1 MLSWTYGYAG
11 SEKDRVSADSRRQ
24 HTCSGDDVYDDELGK
39 GVLDKLVGDT
49 LYGYAIRR
57 VWFRGLS
64 SALPLG
70 VRGPVELT
78 PGRKQC

>member
-1 MLSWTYGYAG
+1 MLSWTYAG

-49 LYGYAIRR
+49 LYGYNIVHTSSYAIRR

-64 SALPLG
+64 SALA
-70 VRGPVELT
+70 RGSGT
-78 PGRKQC
+78 G

>member
-1 MLSWTYGYAG
+1 MLSWTYAG

-49 LYGYAIRR
+49 LYGYAT
-57 VWFRGLS
+57 VFVEFGFADS
-64 SALPLG
+64 PL
-70 VRGPVELT
+70 LYL
-78 PGRKQC
+78 

>member
-1 MLSWTYGYAG
+1 MLSWTYAG

-49 LYGYAIRR
+49 LYGYAT
-57 VWFRGLS
+57 
-64 SALPLG
+64 ALFVEFGFADSPL
-70 VRGPVELT
+70 L
-78 PGRKQC
+78 